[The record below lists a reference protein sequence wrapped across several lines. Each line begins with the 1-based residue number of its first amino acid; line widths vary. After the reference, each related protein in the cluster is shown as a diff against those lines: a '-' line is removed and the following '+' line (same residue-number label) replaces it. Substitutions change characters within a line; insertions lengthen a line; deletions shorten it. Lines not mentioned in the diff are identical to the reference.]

1 MIVDL
6 GISDKETMY
15 IGKIVTYWS
24 ALENEILLQ
33 CISKFDD
40 STKIP
45 KELKNLQFSS
55 IKLFWK
61 NSVVEKIEDKNIKKN
76 LLNQYDEIERA
87 KEIRDAIIHSFWE
100 WTSENLSE
108 IKTFRI
114 RKDNLI
120 TITFTVEDLE
130 NFFHT
135 LAKIY
140 TNVKFPQGLIDTV
153 ISDVLKSGYSQPSR
167 MALSKLENHKISS
180 DWNINE

>member
-1 MIVDL
+1 MDMIVDL

-61 NSVVEKIEDKNIKKN
+61 NSVVEKIEDKNIKKIF
-76 LLNQYDEIERA
+76 LLNMM
-87 KEIRDAIIHSFWE
+87 K
-100 WTSENLSE
+100 LSV
-108 IKTFRI
+108 
-114 RKDNLI
+114 RK
-120 TITFTVEDLE
+120 
-130 NFFHT
+130 
-135 LAKIY
+135 
-140 TNVKFPQGLIDTV
+140 
-153 ISDVLKSGYSQPSR
+153 
-167 MALSKLENHKISS
+167 KLEMLLYIVFGNGHQKILARLKPLGLERT
-180 DWNINE
+180 I